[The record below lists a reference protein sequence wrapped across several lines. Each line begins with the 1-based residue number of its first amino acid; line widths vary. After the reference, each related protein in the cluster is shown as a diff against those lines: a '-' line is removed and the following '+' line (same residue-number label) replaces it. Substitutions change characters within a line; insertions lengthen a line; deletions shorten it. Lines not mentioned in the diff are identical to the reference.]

1 MKIKCMYEFDGM
13 SSLNVF
19 TDCLEKF
26 NWRIEK
32 QLLKDRVLTYENNP
46 KYKELKKQFNDSRL
60 SIWALKDEE
69 VITWMDTLLIMRR
82 TMMQLFKKGVH
93 NDKLKVIMEYPLVYG
108 NHMRTDYLIIYERLI
123 IVLEFGMFNQDEKRS
138 EERYTKKLQDSITH
152 RQVLANM
159 IRDQIKI
166 VNYVM
171 IYRPEYYRLLQ
182 KSYEENIEY
191 NYREIKLLTD
201 FIMNL
206 VVEQESLSAVS
217 QLEAINIFT

>member
-1 MKIKCMYEFDGM
+1 MKVKCMYEFDGM
-13 SSLNVF
+13 SALNIF
-19 TDCLEKF
+19 TDYLEKI

-32 QLLKDRVLTYENNP
+32 QLLKERVITYTENP
-46 KYKELKKQFNDSRL
+46 KFIELKKKFIESKL

-82 TMMQLFKKGVH
+82 TMMQLFKKGISSE
-93 NDKLKVIMEYPLVYG
+93 KLKIIMEYPLVYG
-108 NHMRTDYLIIYERLI
+108 NHMRTDYLIVYERLI

-152 RQVLANM
+152 RQVLSNM

-171 IYRPEYYRLLQ
+171 IYRPEYDRVY
-182 KSYEENIEY
+182 KKGYDENIEY

-201 FIMNL
+201 FISDL
-206 VVEQESLSAVS
+206 IVEQERLSAVS
-217 QLEAINIFT
+217 ELEAINIFT

>member
-19 TDCLEKF
+19 TDYLEKY

-32 QLLKDRVLTYENNP
+32 QLLKDRVLAYENNP
-46 KYKELKKQFNDSRL
+46 KYKELKKQFNDNKL

-93 NDKLKVIMEYPLVYG
+93 SDKLKVIMEYPLVYG

-171 IYRPEYYRLLQ
+171 IYRPEYDRFLQ

-191 NYREIKLLTD
+191 NYREVKLLTD
-201 FIMNL
+201 FIMKL
-206 VVEQESLSAVS
+206 VDEQESLSAVS

>member
-1 MKIKCMYEFDGM
+1 MYEFDGM

-19 TDCLEKF
+19 TDYLEKY

-32 QLLKDRVLTYENNP
+32 QLLKDRVLAYENNP
-46 KYKELKKQFNDSRL
+46 KYKELKKQFNDNKL

-93 NDKLKVIMEYPLVYG
+93 SDKLKVIMEYPLVYG

-171 IYRPEYYRLLQ
+171 IYRPEYDRFLQ

-191 NYREIKLLTD
+191 NYREVKLLTD
-201 FIMNL
+201 FIMKL
-206 VVEQESLSAVS
+206 VDEQESLSAVS

>member
-1 MKIKCMYEFDGM
+1 MYEFDGM

-19 TDCLEKF
+19 TDYLEKY

-46 KYKELKKQFNDSRL
+46 KYKELKKQFNDNKL

-93 NDKLKVIMEYPLVYG
+93 SDKLKVIMEYPLVYG

-171 IYRPEYYRLLQ
+171 IYRPEYDRFLQ

-191 NYREIKLLTD
+191 NYREVKLLTD
-201 FIMNL
+201 FIMKL
-206 VVEQESLSAVS
+206 VDEQESLSAVS